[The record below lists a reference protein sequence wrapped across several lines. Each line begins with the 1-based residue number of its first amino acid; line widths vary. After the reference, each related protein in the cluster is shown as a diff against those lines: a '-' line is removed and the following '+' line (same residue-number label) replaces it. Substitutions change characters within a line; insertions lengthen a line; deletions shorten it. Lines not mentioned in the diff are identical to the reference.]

1 MNPYRRPASRL
12 PALLLLLAIAG
23 AAAALWWLYLGQ
35 ERADQPLTLDLP
47 VPVQPKAPAAEEKV
61 AETPPKPRPKPA
73 IDTEAKLAPPPAQKP
88 AAKPRLVLPLL
99 DDSDPMVRDGFVSF
113 TRHEGANAWLSPSDL
128 VRRFVVVVHNVSLG
142 RIARDS
148 ASAAAPAAPF
158 MPRQTGEE
166 RYEMDPAS
174 YERYNRLADVVASM
188 DARRAAGFYQ
198 LLRPL
203 LQEAYEEL
211 GYGPDESFD
220 DALTRALERVLA
232 APLLEA
238 PIPLVRPTVRYEFA
252 DPALEASSALRK
264 QLIRMGPR
272 NVRLLQR
279 KARELLVELR

>member
-1 MNPYRRPASRL
+1 MNRYRRPASRL
-12 PALLLLLAIAG
+12 PAFFLLLALAG
-23 AAAALWWLYLGQ
+23 AGAALWWLYLGQ
-35 ERADQPLTLDLP
+35 ERAGQPLTLDLP
-47 VPVQPKAPAAEEKV
+47 VPVQPKEP
-61 AETPPKPRPKPA
+61 AETEEAEKPALPKPRPKPA
-73 IDTEAKLAPPPAQKP
+73 IDTEAKLEPPPARKP
-88 AAKPRLVLPLL
+88 EPRLVLPLL

-148 ASAAAPAAPF
+148 AAVAAPAAPF
-158 MPRQTGEE
+158 IPKQTGEE

-174 YERYNRLADVVASM
+174 YERYNLLADVVASM
-188 DARRAAGFYQ
+188 DARRAAGFYR

-203 LQEAYEEL
+203 LQEAYQEL
-211 GYGPDESFD
+211 GYGADESFD
-220 DALTRALERVLA
+220 DALARALERVLA